1 MGHMIF
7 LCPTHPSPIKKHGWV
22 GRVCVCVSSSENT
35 YNIVEITVGSCQLLM
50 YLGQTGF
57 SSRAL
62 IFGLTVRLVIS
73 EVNGI

>member
-1 MGHMIF
+1 M
-7 LCPTHPSPIKKHGWV
+7 
-22 GRVCVCVSSSENT
+22 CVCVSSSENT
-35 YNIVEITVGSCQLLM
+35 YNIVEVTVGSCQLLM